1 MPDNELD
8 DIRESRGESGGAVGH
23 VESSG
28 TGVATAAHD
37 GEELEPNNDVRDGHH
52 DAGYRSEL
60 RLAENLVNP
69 ETWAGGI
76 EDKRAIMPRLR
87 VGRDKWLNVL
97 WLVPIGFVVLAA
109 MVAVG
114 IGVHNMPP
122 VQAFIQRYPGTRVPA
137 GVGPGIPA
145 WIGWAHFFNLFLM
158 TFIIRSGLQILADHP
173 RLYFRRNSTPGK
185 DEWLR
190 MAKPVPDDPMWTAK
204 DDAVGLPAQ
213 LGLPGIRHSIG
224 LARWWH
230 LGVDVVWL
238 LNGAVF
244 YVLLFATG
252 QWRHI
257 VPTSWDVFP
266 NAVSVAIQYLSLD
279 WPTDN
284 TWVAYNALQSLA
296 YFTTVF
302 IAAPLAVITA
312 LGMSPALSMRLTAI
326 SKRLNIQHARSLH
339 FLVLVYFILFIV
351 MHVTMVFATDALRN
365 LNHMFAAHDD
375 NSWVGFWIFAA
386 AMMVVT
392 IGWVAATPFTYR
404 HPRVVQRVG
413 YALVGPLQRLFEHTN
428 PRPGAFA
435 EKDIS
440 PYFWHNGTYPE
451 TVEYKELE
459 KNNFVDWRLR
469 VYGLVENP
477 TDFSLADLHELPYH
491 EQITQHFCIQGWSGV
506 AKWGGVSMQTIMDI
520 VKPLPGAKWVVFYSL
535 GPGADG
541 GIYYVAHPIDQMSHH
556 LTMLAYDMNGEP
568 VSYGHGAPL
577 RLRNELQHGF
587 RHVKWLKGIEFI
599 AHYSELGS
607 GYGGYNEDHE
617 FFGRHQTI

>member
-1 MPDNELD
+1 MPDNQC
-8 DIRESRGESGGAVGH
+8 DIPPSRD
-23 VESSG
+23 ESSG
-28 TGVATAAHD
+28 AGGHVDSPETALVTAAHD
-37 GEELEPNNDVRDGHH
+37 GGKFQPNKDGRNGDH
-52 DAGYRSEL
+52 AVGYRAEL
-60 RLAENLVNP
+60 LRAEDIVDP
-69 ETWAGGI
+69 ETWAGGL
-76 EDKRAIMPRLR
+76 EDKRAITPRLR
-87 VGRDKWLNVL
+87 VGRDKWFNLL
-97 WLVPIGFVVLAA
+97 WLLPIGFALLVAA
-109 MVAVG
+109 VAVG
-114 IGVHNMPP
+114 KGLHNMPA
-122 VQAFIQRYPGTRVPA
+122 VQAFIQRYPGTHVPS
-137 GVGPGIPA
+137 GVVAGIPA
-145 WIGWAHFFNLFLM
+145 WMGWTHFFNLFLM
-158 TFIIRSGLQILADHP
+158 MFIIRSGMQILCDHP
-173 RLYFRRNSTPGK
+173 RLYFSRNATPGK

-190 MAKPVPDDPMWTAK
+190 VAKPVPDDPLWTAK
-204 DDAVGLPAQ
+204 DDSVGLPAQ

-244 YVLLFATG
+244 YVLLFSTG

-266 NAVSVAIQYLSLD
+266 NAASVAIQYLSLH
-279 WPTDN
+279 WPTDH
-284 TWVAYNALQSLA
+284 TWVAYNSLQLMA

-302 IAAPLAVITA
+302 IAAPLAVITG
-312 LGMSPALSMRLTAI
+312 LGMSPALSMRLTVI
-326 SKRLNIQHARSLH
+326 SKRLSIQTARSLH
-339 FLVLVYFILFIV
+339 FLVLVYFLFFIV
-351 MHVTMVFATDALRN
+351 THVTMVFATEALRN
-365 LNHMFAAHDD
+365 LNHMFAARDD
-375 NSWVGFWIFAA
+375 NSWVGFAIFTA
-386 AMMVVT
+386 AMVVVAV
-392 IGWVAATPFTYR
+392 GWVAATPFTYR

-413 YALVGPLQRLFEHTN
+413 YALIGPLQRLFEYTN
-428 PRPGAFA
+428 PKPGAFT
-435 EKDIS
+435 ENDIS

-459 KNNFVDWRLR
+459 KKNFVDWRLR
-469 VYGLVENP
+469 VYGLVEHP
-477 TDFSLADLHELPYH
+477 TEFSLAELHDLPYH

-506 AKWGGVSMQTIMDI
+506 AKWGGVSMRTIMDI
-520 VKPLPGAKWVVFYSL
+520 VKPLPEAKWVVFYSL

-541 GIYYVAHPIDQMSHH
+541 GIYYVAHPIEQMSNH

-587 RHVKWLKGIEFI
+587 RHVKWLKGIEFV

>member
-1 MPDNELD
+1 
-8 DIRESRGESGGAVGH
+8 V
-23 VESSG
+23 
-28 TGVATAAHD
+28 TAAAPD
-37 GEELEPNNDVRDGHH
+37 GEERKPTEDVRNGHQG
-52 DAGYRSEL
+52 AGYRTEL
-60 RLAENLVNP
+60 RLAENIVNR

-76 EDKRAIMPRLR
+76 EDKRAIVPRLR
-87 VGRDKWLNVL
+87 VGRDKWLNAL
-97 WLVPIGFVVLAA
+97 WLVPIGFAVLAA
-109 MVAVG
+109 VVAVC
-114 IGVHNMPP
+114 IGLRHMPE
-122 VQAFIQRYPGTRVPA
+122 VQAFIQRYPGTHAPS

-145 WIGWAHFFNLFLM
+145 WTGWAHFFNLFLM
-158 TFIIRSGLQILADHP
+158 MFIIRSGMQILCDHP
-173 RLYFRRNSTPGK
+173 RLYFSRNATPGK

-190 MAKPVPDDPMWTAK
+190 LAKPVPDDPLWTAK
-204 DDAVGLPAQ
+204 DDSVGLPGQ

-230 LGVDVVWL
+230 LGVDVLWL

-284 TWVAYNALQSLA
+284 TWVAYNALQLLA

-312 LGMSPALSMRLTAI
+312 LGMSPALSMRLTVI

-365 LNHMFAAHDD
+365 LNHMFAARDD
-375 NSWVGFWIFAA
+375 NSWVGFWVFAA
-386 AMMVVT
+386 AMVVVT

-428 PRPGAFA
+428 PRPGAFT

-469 VYGLVENP
+469 VDGLVENP
-477 TDFSLADLHELPYH
+477 TEFSLADLHDLPYH

-506 AKWGGVSMQTIMDI
+506 AKWGGVSMQTVMDI
-520 VKPLPGAKWVVFYSL
+520 VKPLPDAKWVVFYSL